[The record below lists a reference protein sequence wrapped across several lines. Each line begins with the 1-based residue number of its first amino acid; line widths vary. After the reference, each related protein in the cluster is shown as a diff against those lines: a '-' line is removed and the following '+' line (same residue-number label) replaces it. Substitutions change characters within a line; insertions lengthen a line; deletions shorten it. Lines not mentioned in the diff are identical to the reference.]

1 VGLVTQPE
9 QIAVCEPLIAG
20 RELEYVTDAIK
31 TGWISSSGGYV
42 EKFERAFA
50 EYLGVRHAVTTTSGT
65 AALHLALVAAGVGP
79 GDEVLIPA
87 FTMIATAA
95 AVCYTGATPVLV
107 DADPIS
113 WNIDPAQVA
122 QKLGPRSKALLPVH
136 VYGHSCDMDA
146 LARATAARKLLV
158 IEDAAEA
165 IGSEY
170 RGRRCGALGDV
181 ACFSFFA
188 NKLITTG
195 EGGMVVTDDA
205 DLADKLRYFKNLAFP
220 RTGPRRYF
228 HEDIGFNY
236 RMPNLLAAFGLGQL
250 ERVDANLANRR
261 RNAAT
266 YNALLAGQRGLT
278 TPAEADYTLNSYW
291 MYGILI
297 EDDFGLTRDEV
308 VSALSAAK
316 IETRTFFISMHRQPA
331 LAKYGCD
338 VGGEYPVTD
347 QLARKGLYL
356 PSGSGLTQ
364 AQVERVANTLLAL
377 RR

>member
-1 VGLVTQPE
+1 MSSAEHIP
-9 QIAVCEPLIAG
+9 VCEPVIAG

-42 EKFERAFA
+42 DKFERRFA
-50 EYLGVRHAVTTTSGT
+50 EYLGVRDAVSTTNGT
-65 AALHLALVAAGVGP
+65 TALHLALVAAGVGP
-79 GDEVLIPA
+79 GDEVIIPA
-87 FTMIATAA
+87 FTMFATAA

-107 DADPIS
+107 DADPVS
-113 WNIDPAQVA
+113 WNLDLAEVQR
-122 QKLGPRSKALLPVH
+122 KLSARTKVVLPVH
-136 VYGHSCDMDA
+136 IYGHSCDMDG
-146 LARATAARKLLV
+146 LARVIAAHKPLV

-170 RGRRCGALGDV
+170 KGRRCGGLGDLG
-181 ACFSFFA
+181 CFSFFA

-195 EGGMVVTDDA
+195 EGGMVVTSNPE
-205 DLADKLRYFKNLAFP
+205 LAERLRYFKNLCFP
-220 RTGPRRYF
+220 RSGPRRYF
-228 HEDIGFNY
+228 HEDIGFNH

-250 ERVDANLANRR
+250 ECVDTYLANRR
-261 RNAAT
+261 RNAQA
-266 YNALLAGQRGLT
+266 YDALLKGQRGIT
-278 TPAEADYTLNSYW
+278 TPPAADYTLNSYW

-297 EDDFGLTRDEV
+297 EDEFGVSRDEV
-308 VSALSAAK
+308 VSALAAAK

-338 VGGEYPVTD
+338 VSGDYPVTD
-347 QLARKGLYL
+347 ELARKGLYL

-364 AQVERVANTLLAL
+364 PQIERVASVLLAL

>member
-1 VGLVTQPE
+1 
-9 QIAVCEPLIAG
+9 LISG

-42 EKFERAFA
+42 EKFERRFA
-50 EYLGVRHAVTTTSGT
+50 EYLGVQHAVTVTSGT
-65 AALHLALVAAGVGP
+65 AALHLALVAAGIGP
-79 GDEVLIPA
+79 GDEVIIPA
-87 FTMIATAA
+87 FTMVATAA

-107 DADPIS
+107 DAEASS
-113 WNIDPAQVA
+113 WNLDPADVA
-122 QKLGPRSKALLPVH
+122 RKVSPRTKALLPVH
-136 VYGHSCDMDA
+136 VYGHACDMDA
-146 LARATAARKLLV
+146 LTRACGSQKILM

-170 RGRRCGALGDV
+170 NGRRCGSLGDM

-195 EGGMVVTDDA
+195 EGGMVVTDDQA
-205 DLADKLRYFKNLAFP
+205 LADRLRYFKNLAFP
-220 RTGPRRYF
+220 RSGPRRYF

-250 ERVDANLANRR
+250 ECVDTYLANRR
-261 RNAAT
+261 RNAAH
-266 YNALLAGQRGLT
+266 YNRLLKGQRGIT
-278 TPAEADYTLNSYW
+278 TPPEADYTLNSYW

-297 EDDFGLTRDEV
+297 EDDFGLSRDEV
-308 VSALSAAK
+308 VSALAAAK

-338 VGGEYPVTD
+338 VSGQYPVTD
-347 QLARKGLYL
+347 ALAQKGLYL
-356 PSGSGLTQ
+356 PSGSGLSAEQ
-364 AQVERVANTLLAL
+364 IERIASTLLEL
-377 RR
+377 RS

>member
-1 VGLVTQPE
+1 MSNGEP
-9 QIAVCEPLIAG
+9 ISVCEPVIAG

-42 EKFERAFA
+42 EKFERRFA
-50 EYLGVRHAVTTTSGT
+50 EYLGVRDAVSTTNGT
-65 AALHLALVAAGVGP
+65 TALHLALVAAGVGP
-79 GDEVLIPA
+79 GDEVIIPA
-87 FTMIATAA
+87 FTMFATAA
-95 AVCYTGATPVLV
+95 AVCYTGAKPVLV
-107 DADPIS
+107 DADPTT
-113 WNIDPAQVA
+113 WNLDPAEVQR
-122 QKLGPRSKALLPVH
+122 KLSARTKVVLPVH
-136 VYGHSCDMDA
+136 VYGHACDMDG
-146 LARATAARKLLV
+146 LKQATAAHAPLV

-170 RGRRCGALGDV
+170 KGRRCGGLGDM

-195 EGGMVVTDDA
+195 EGGMVVTSNPE
-205 DLADKLRYFKNLAFP
+205 LAERLRYFKNLCFP
-220 RTGPRRYF
+220 RTGPRRYL

-250 ERVDANLANRR
+250 ECVDTYLANRR
-261 RNAAT
+261 RNAQA
-266 YNALLAGQRGLT
+266 YNALLKGERGIT
-278 TPAEADYTLNSYW
+278 TPPEADYTLNSYW

-297 EDDFGLTRDEV
+297 EDDFGVSRDEV
-308 VSALSAAK
+308 ASALAAAK

-331 LAKYGCD
+331 LAKYDCD
-338 VGGEYPVTD
+338 VSGDYPVTD
-347 QLARKGLYL
+347 ALARKGLYL

-364 AQVERVANTLLAL
+364 AQIERVASTLLSL

>member
-1 VGLVTQPE
+1 VNDLEP
-9 QIAVCEPLIAG
+9 IAVCEPLIGG

-42 EKFERAFA
+42 DKFERAFA

-65 AALHLALVAAGVGP
+65 TALHLALVAAGVGP
-79 GDEVLIPA
+79 GDEVMIPA
-87 FTMIATAA
+87 FTMVATAA
-95 AVCYTGATPVLV
+95 AVCYTGAQPVLLET
-107 DADPIS
+107 DPVS
-113 WNIDPAQVA
+113 WNLDPADVA
-122 QKLGPRSKALLPVH
+122 RKLTPRTKAIIPVH

-146 LARATAARKLLV
+146 LSGALAGQRVSV

-170 RGRRCGALGDV
+170 KGRRCGSLGEM

-195 EGGMVVTDDA
+195 EGGMVVTNDA
-205 DLADKLRYFKNLAFP
+205 ELDGRLRYFKNLCFP
-220 RTGPRRYF
+220 RKGPRRYL

-250 ERVDANLANRR
+250 ERVDTYLANRR
-261 RNAAT
+261 QNAQG
-266 YNALLAGQRGLT
+266 YNALLRGQRGIT
-278 TPAEADYTLNSYW
+278 TPPEADYTLNSYW

-308 VSALSAAK
+308 VSALAAAK
-316 IETRTFFISMHRQPA
+316 IETRPFFISMHRQPA
-331 LAKYGCD
+331 LVEYGCD
-338 VGGEYPVTD
+338 TSGQYPVTD
-347 QLARKGLYL
+347 ELSRKGLYL
-356 PSGSGLTQ
+356 PSGSGLSQ
-364 AQVERVANTLLAL
+364 AQVERVSATLLAL

>member
-1 VGLVTQPE
+1 MNQLE
-9 QIAVCEPLIAG
+9 QIAVCEPQIAG

-42 EKFERAFA
+42 EKFERKFA
-50 EYLGVRHAVTTTSGT
+50 EYLGVKHAITTTSGT
-65 AALHLALVAAGVGP
+65 TALHLALVAAGVGP
-79 GDEVLIPA
+79 GDEVIIPA

-95 AVCYTGATPVLV
+95 AVCYTGAKPVLV
-107 DADPIS
+107 EAEASS
-113 WNIDPAQVA
+113 WNLDPADVA
-122 QKLGPRSKALLPVH
+122 RKVTPRTKAIIPVH

-146 LARATAARKLLV
+146 LARATAGQRVTV

-170 RGRRCGALGDV
+170 RGRRCGSLGDM

-188 NKLITTG
+188 NKMITTG
-195 EGGMVVTDDA
+195 EGGVVVTNDDEL
-205 DLADKLRYFKNLAFP
+205 DGKLRYFKNLCFP
-220 RTGPRRYF
+220 RKGPRRYL

-250 ERVDANLANRR
+250 ECVDTYLANRR
-261 RNAAT
+261 QNAKA
-266 YNALLAGQRGLT
+266 YNALLKGQRGIV
-278 TPAEADYTLNSYW
+278 TPPEADYTLNSYW

-297 EDDFGLTRDEV
+297 DDDFGLTRDEV
-308 VSALSAAK
+308 VTALAAAK
-316 IETRTFFISMHRQPA
+316 IETRPFFISMHRQPA
-331 LAKYGCD
+331 LIEYGCD
-338 VGGEYPVTD
+338 TSGAYPVTD
-347 QLARKGLYL
+347 ELATKGLYL

-364 AQVERVANTLLAL
+364 AQIERVVSTLLAL

>member
-1 VGLVTQPE
+1 MTELQP
-9 QIAVCEPLIAG
+9 IAVCEPQILG

-31 TGWISSSGGYV
+31 TAWISSSGGYV
-42 EKFERAFA
+42 DKFERKFA

-65 AALHLALVAAGVGP
+65 TALHLALVAAGVGP

-95 AVCYTGATPVLV
+95 AVCYTGAKPVFV
-107 DADPIS
+107 ETDPAS
-113 WNIDPAQVA
+113 WNLDPADVA
-122 QKLGPRSKALLPVH
+122 RKLGPRTKAIIPVH
-136 VYGHSCDMDA
+136 VYGHACDMDA
-146 LARATAARKLLV
+146 LTAVLAGRAVTV

-170 RGRRCGALGDV
+170 KGRRCGSLSEL

-195 EGGMVVTDDA
+195 EGGMVVTNDDE
-205 DLADKLRYFKNLAFP
+205 LNGRLRYFKNLAFP
-220 RTGPRRYF
+220 RSGPRRYW
-228 HEDIGFNY
+228 HEHIGFNY

-250 ERVDANLANRR
+250 ECVDQFLVNRR
-261 RNAAT
+261 RNAQA
-266 YNALLAGQRGLT
+266 YNALLGGQRGIT
-278 TPAEADYTLNSYW
+278 TPPEADYTLNSYW
-291 MYGILI
+291 MYGVLI

-308 VSALSAAK
+308 VSALAAAK

-331 LAKYGCD
+331 LIEYGCD
-338 VGGEYPVTD
+338 TSGEYPVTD
-347 QLARKGLYL
+347 ELARKGLYL

-364 AQVERVANTLLAL
+364 AQIERVASTLLAL

>member
-1 VGLVTQPE
+1 VSQLQP
-9 QIAVCEPLIAG
+9 ISVCEPMISG
-20 RELEYVTDAIK
+20 RELEYVTDAVK

-42 EKFERAFA
+42 EKFERRFA
-50 EYLGVRHAVTTTSGT
+50 EYLGVKHAVTVTSGT
-65 AALHLALVAAGVGP
+65 AALHLALVAAGIGP
-79 GDEVLIPA
+79 GDEVIIPA
-87 FTMIATAA
+87 FTMVATAT

-107 DADPIS
+107 DAEPGS
-113 WNIDPAQVA
+113 WNIDPNGVA
-122 QKLGPRSKALLPVH
+122 AKLSPRTKAVLPVH
-136 VYGHSCDMDA
+136 IYGHSCDMDA
-146 LARATAARKLLV
+146 LRAACGSQKPLI

-170 RGRRCGALGDV
+170 RGRRCGALGDM

-195 EGGMVVTDDA
+195 EGGMVTTDDA
-205 DLADKLRYFKNLAFP
+205 ALADRLRYFKNLAFP

-250 ERVDANLANRR
+250 ECVDTYLSNRR
-261 RNAAT
+261 RNAQL
-266 YNALLAGQRGLT
+266 YNERLKGQRGIT
-278 TPAEADYTLNSYW
+278 TPPEADYTLNSYW

-297 EDDFGLTRDEV
+297 EDDFGVSRDEV
-308 VSALSAAK
+308 VSALAAAK

-331 LAKYGCD
+331 LARYGCD
-338 VGGEYPVTD
+338 VSGQYPVTD
-347 QLARKGLYL
+347 ELSRKGLYL
-356 PSGSGLTQ
+356 PSGSGLTLPQ
-364 AQVERVANTLLAL
+364 IERVTSTLLAL

>member
-1 VGLVTQPE
+1 MSQPE
-9 QIAVCEPLIAG
+9 YIAVCEPVIAG

-42 EKFERAFA
+42 EKFEKRFA
-50 EYLGVRHAVTTTSGT
+50 EYLGVNHAVTVTSGT

-79 GDEVLIPA
+79 GDEVIIPA
-87 FTMIATAA
+87 FTMIASAT
-95 AVCYTGATPVLV
+95 AVCYTGAMPVLV
-107 DADPIS
+107 DAEPSS
-113 WNIDPAQVA
+113 WNLDPAEVA
-122 QKLGPRSKALLPVH
+122 RKLTPRTKAILPVH
-136 VYGHSCDMDA
+136 IYGHSCDMDA
-146 LARATAARKLLV
+146 LAKAQAGYSALM

-170 RGRRCGALGDV
+170 RGRRCGGLGDM

-195 EGGMVVTDDA
+195 EGGMVVTNDA
-205 DLADKLRYFKNLAFP
+205 ALADRLRYFKNLGFP
-220 RTGPRRYF
+220 RSGPRRYF

-250 ERVDANLANRR
+250 ECVDTYLANRR
-261 RNAAT
+261 KNAEL
-266 YNALLAGQRGLT
+266 YNARLKGQPGIT
-278 TPAEADYTLNSYW
+278 TPPEADYTLNSYW

-297 EDDFGLTRDEV
+297 EDDFGVSRDEV
-308 VSALSAAK
+308 VNALAAAK

-338 VGGEYPVTD
+338 VSGDYPVTD
-347 QLARKGLYL
+347 ELSRKGLYL
-356 PSGSGLTQ
+356 PSGSGLTEEQ
-364 AQVERVANTLLAL
+364 IDRVASTLLAL

>member
-1 VGLVTQPE
+1 MSALEPIQ
-9 QIAVCEPLIAG
+9 VCEPCITG

-31 TGWISSSGGYV
+31 TGWISSSGNYV
-42 EKFERAFA
+42 DKFERRFA

-79 GDEVLIPA
+79 GDEVIIPA
-87 FTMIATAA
+87 FTMVATAA
-95 AVCYTGATPVLV
+95 AVCYTGAQPVLV
-107 DADPIS
+107 DADTVS
-113 WNIDPAQVA
+113 WNIDPAGVA
-122 QKLGPRSKALLPVH
+122 RKVNERTKAILPVH
-136 VYGHSCDMDA
+136 IYGHACDMDA
-146 LARATAARKLLV
+146 LSSARGAYRPLV

-170 RGRRCGALGDV
+170 RGKRCGSLADM

-205 DLADKLRYFKNLAFP
+205 ALADRLRYFKNLAFP

-228 HEDIGFNY
+228 HDDIGFNY

-250 ERVDANLANRR
+250 ECVDTYLHNRR
-261 RNAAT
+261 RNAQA
-266 YNALLAGQRGLT
+266 YNALLAGQRGIT
-278 TPAEADYTLNSYW
+278 TPPEADYTLNSYW

-297 EDDFGLTRDEV
+297 EDDFGLSRDEV
-308 VSALSAAK
+308 VAALAAAK

-338 VGGEYPVTD
+338 VSGEYPVTD
-347 QLARKGLYL
+347 ELSRKGLYL
-356 PSGSGLTQ
+356 PSGSGLSQ
-364 AQVERVANTLLAL
+364 EQIERVTSTLLAL